1 MSKFNDAFFDHTM
14 SLYQQLFAGIYDPF
28 VGSLEKSIYAYR
40 KEILD
45 QISGNVLEVGAG
57 TGINF
62 QFYSEDVHLLALEP
76 SPFMLKRAKQKVPPH
91 LDVTFLLHK
100 INDPKLDELIK
111 ANSLDYI
118 VCTLVLCSINDPRK
132 ALARFHNW
140 LKPEGKLIVLEHI
153 HSEKK
158 VNRNIQNIVNPIWKK
173 VADGCNLNRDTD
185 VLIKDMGFKVEMQKY
200 FKKGLRFHS
209 GMYSKE

>member
-1 MSKFNDAFFDHTM
+1 M

-28 VGSLEKSIYAYR
+28 VGSLEKSIYSYR

-45 QISGNVLEVGAG
+45 HVHGSVLEVGAG

-62 QFYSEDVHLLALEP
+62 QFYSKDVHLLALEP
-76 SPFMLKRAKQKVPPH
+76 SPFMLKRAKQKVPPD

-100 INDPKLDELIK
+100 INDVKLDEIIK

-118 VCTLVLCSINDPRK
+118 VCTLVLCSINNPRK
-132 ALARFHNW
+132 ALARFHHW

-158 VNRNIQNIVNPIWKK
+158 VNRNIQNMINPVWKK
-173 VADGCNLNRDTD
+173 VADGCNLNRNTD
-185 VLIKDMGFKVEMQKY
+185 VLIKEMGFKVEMQKY

-209 GMYSKE
+209 GMYRKE

>member
-1 MSKFNDAFFDHTM
+1 M
-14 SLYQQLFAGIYDPF
+14 SLYKQLFAGIYDPF
-28 VGSLEKSIYAYR
+28 VGSLEKSIYTYR

-45 QISGNVLEVGAG
+45 QVHGDVLEVGAG

-62 QFYSEDVHLLALEP
+62 QFYADDVHLLALEP
-76 SPFMLKRAKQKVPPH
+76 SPFMLKRAKQKVPSG

-100 INDPKLDELIK
+100 INDAQLDDLIQE
-111 ANSLDYI
+111 NSLDFV
-118 VCTLVLCSINDPRK
+118 VCTLVLCSIDDPRI
-132 ALARFHNW
+132 ALSRFHRW
-140 LKPEGKLIVLEHI
+140 LKKDGKLIVLEHI

-158 VNRNIQNIVNPIWKK
+158 VNRNIQNIVNPLWKK

-185 VLIKDMGFKVEMQKY
+185 VLIKEMGFTVEMQKY

-209 GMYSKE
+209 GMYRKE